1 MINPGGV
8 GTCVNQT
15 NLNVKDG
22 ELLGY
27 TFNQIILS
35 SDVPEDPEVKT
46 IIADYQADLDA
57 QMEVVIG
64 RCASDIPWS
73 SALVRAQESPLGNLA
88 ADAAGLL

>member
-73 SALVRAQESPLGNLA
+73 SAWSAPGEPPG
-88 ADAAGLL
+88 